1 MAAGRIILQK
11 AEGIARLVIDNPAR
25 MNAMSLAMWQV
36 LPDHVAD
43 ALADPAVRV
52 LVLQGAGGK
61 AFCAGADISEFA
73 ALRVDPQAVARYD
86 AAVDRA
92 MTAVEQAGK
101 PTVALIRGICFGG
114 GCALALACD
123 LRLADEAAR
132 FRIPAA
138 RLGVGYGYDGI
149 AMLVRKLGPST
160 VAEMMFT
167 ARVFSASEAEGRG
180 IVQQIFQSGAFE
192 DSAAAY
198 LARVAANAPLTQQ
211 AVKRALLELARPAPD
226 RAAADA
232 LVAACFA
239 SEDYREGQQAFLE
252 KREPVFRGR

>member
-1 MAAGRIILQK
+1 MAAGRIVLQK

-25 MNAMSLAMWQV
+25 MNAMSLAMWQA
-36 LPDHVAD
+36 LPDHVAE
-43 ALADPAVRV
+43 AMADPAMRV
-52 LVLQGAGGK
+52 LVLQGTGGK
-61 AFCAGADISEFA
+61 AFCAGADISEFGR
-73 ALRVDPQAVARYD
+73 LRVDPEAVARYD
-86 AAVDRA
+86 AAVDMA

-101 PTVALIRGICFGG
+101 PTVALIRGVCFGG

-123 LRLADEAAR
+123 LRLADDTSR

-149 AMLVRKLGPST
+149 AMLLRKLGPST

-180 IVQQIFQSGAFE
+180 IVQQIGEGGTFE
-192 DSAAAY
+192 EDAAAY
-198 LARVAANAPLTQQ
+198 LARMAANAPLTQQ
-211 AVKRALLELARPAPD
+211 AVKRALLELARPEPD
-226 RAAADA
+226 RTAADA

-239 SEDYREGQQAFLE
+239 SDDYREGQQAFLE
-252 KREPVFRGR
+252 KRPPVFKGR